1 MIETGNI
8 TDMIGVVILNY
19 NDVQTTIEL
28 VDKLVSYK
36 SISNIVIVDNHSTDD
51 SVQILNSK
59 YKTITRIKIVISNTN
74 GGYGA
79 GNNIGIK
86 YLYDMYGIRYQIIC
100 NPDVSFEENVV
111 VALLQ
116 GIKILTKAAI
126 VAPVMLD
133 KNGKLC
139 EKCVWR
145 IPSVWEY
152 IVFSLAY
159 FSRFTNSFYYEQ
171 SYFNK
176 HEPWEVGCV
185 AGSMFMIDVE
195 RLGTTTPYDERIFL
209 YCEETVLGIKTMN
222 LGYKSYVIPDRY
234 FYHLHSV
241 SIDKSI
247 PKEIRRYKLMWD
259 SRLYVLKTYMK
270 ASFFQLMFAKIVKGL
285 FLIEKQMK
293 LVVGGIEKW

>member
-1 MIETGNI
+1 
-8 TDMIGVVILNY
+8 
-19 NDVQTTIEL
+19 
-28 VDKLVSYK
+28 
-36 SISNIVIVDNHSTDD
+36 
-51 SVQILNSK
+51 
-59 YKTITRIKIVISNTN
+59 
-74 GGYGA
+74 
-79 GNNIGIK
+79 
-86 YLYDMYGIRYQIIC
+86 
-100 NPDVSFEENVV
+100 
-111 VALLQ
+111 
-116 GIKILTKAAI
+116 
-126 VAPVMLD
+126 
-133 KNGKLC
+133 
-139 EKCVWR
+139 
-145 IPSVWEY
+145 
-152 IVFSLAY
+152 
-159 FSRFTNSFYYEQ
+159 
-171 SYFNK
+171 
-176 HEPWEVGCV
+176 
-185 AGSMFMIDVE
+185 MIDVE

>member
-133 KNGKLC
+133 KNGK
-139 EKCVWR
+139 
-145 IPSVWEY
+145 
-152 IVFSLAY
+152 
-159 FSRFTNSFYYEQ
+159 
-171 SYFNK
+171 
-176 HEPWEVGCV
+176 
-185 AGSMFMIDVE
+185 
-195 RLGTTTPYDERIFL
+195 
-209 YCEETVLGIKTMN
+209 
-222 LGYKSYVIPDRY
+222 
-234 FYHLHSV
+234 
-241 SIDKSI
+241 
-247 PKEIRRYKLMWD
+247 
-259 SRLYVLKTYMK
+259 
-270 ASFFQLMFAKIVKGL
+270 
-285 FLIEKQMK
+285 
-293 LVVGGIEKW
+293 